1 MSNGRIRWA
10 KILSGGSLLL
20 LVLAVFSLTQ
30 FYQTFMESSYP
41 DSNYI
46 VKKGEP
52 GGFNVD
58 LPSMFYYSTI
68 VVILSS
74 IFKQLSYF
82 STKKD
87 DFKTQKL
94 YLLGS
99 FVTGALF
106 LLFQYYGWVQLVEG
120 GVFFVGHPD
129 GSFIYILSGVHAFHL
144 ISGLIFIL
152 YIYSSAIKLNVHS
165 KNLLSIEMSTTY
177 WHFLAGMWVYLFIT
191 LYFYNI

>member
-1 MSNGRIRWA
+1 MKDKTNTN
-10 KILSGGSLLL
+10 ILRMNPNIFLIWIFMISISMIFVSLIS
-20 LVLAVFSLTQ
+20 A
-30 FYQTFMESSYP
+30 
-41 DSNYI
+41 YI

-58 LPSMFYYSTI
+58 LPPMFYYSTV

-82 STKKD
+82 ASKKD
-87 DFKTQKL
+87 NFRTQKIF
-94 YLLGS
+94 LLGS
-99 FVTGALF
+99 FITGTFF

-120 GVFFVGHPD
+120 GVYFVGHPD

-152 YIYSSAIKLNVHS
+152 YIYYSAIKLNIHS

-177 WHFLAGMWVYLFIT
+177 WHFLAGMWVYLFLT

>member
-1 MSNGRIRWA
+1 MKENSVP
-10 KILSGGSLLL
+10 KILRMNPKVFLIWIFMISISMIFVSLIS
-20 LVLAVFSLTQ
+20 A
-30 FYQTFMESSYP
+30 
-41 DSNYI
+41 YI

-58 LPSMFYYSTI
+58 LPSMFYYSTV

-74 IFKQLSYF
+74 VFKQLSYF

-99 FVTGALF
+99 FVTGVFF

-129 GSFIYILSGVHAFHL
+129 GSFIYVLSGVHAFHL

-152 YIYSSAIKLNVHS
+152 YIYNSAINLNVHS

-177 WHFLAGMWVYLFIT
+177 WHFLAAMWVYLFIT

>member
-1 MSNGRIRWA
+1 MLKMSIILFTTYLQGSASIQPRTSPKYKY
-10 KILSGGSLLL
+10 KISMIFVSLIS
-20 LVLAVFSLTQ
+20 A
-30 FYQTFMESSYP
+30 
-41 DSNYI
+41 YI

-144 ISGLIFIL
+144 ISGPVSYTHL
-152 YIYSSAIKLNVHS
+152 
-165 KNLLSIEMSTTY
+165 
-177 WHFLAGMWVYLFIT
+177 T
-191 LYFYNI
+191 LPTKA

>member
-1 MSNGRIRWA
+1 MKENSVP
-10 KILSGGSLLL
+10 KILRMNPKIFLIWIFMISISMIFVSLIS
-20 LVLAVFSLTQ
+20 A
-30 FYQTFMESSYP
+30 
-41 DSNYI
+41 YI

-52 GGFNVD
+52 VGFNVD

-74 IFKQLSYF
+74 I
-82 STKKD
+82 
-87 DFKTQKL
+87 
-94 YLLGS
+94 
-99 FVTGALF
+99 
-106 LLFQYYGWVQLVEG
+106 
-120 GVFFVGHPD
+120 
-129 GSFIYILSGVHAFHL
+129 FIYILSGVHAFHL

-152 YIYSSAIKLNVHS
+152 YIYNSAIKLNVHS